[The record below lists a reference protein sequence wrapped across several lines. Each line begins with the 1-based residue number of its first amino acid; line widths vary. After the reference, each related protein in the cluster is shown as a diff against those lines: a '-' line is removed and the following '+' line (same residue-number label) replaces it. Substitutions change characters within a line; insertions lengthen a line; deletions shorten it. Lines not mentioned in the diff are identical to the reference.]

1 MWMEGVGSRFAQPS
15 ENIQVLTLAPGSRV
29 ADFGAGSGAYTL
41 ALAQMVGRDGK
52 VYAVEVQKELAEK
65 LAAQAIE
72 NGLSNVETIWGD
84 IDRVGGS
91 KIVENSLD
99 AVVISNVLFQ
109 SEDKTALAK
118 EAFRVLKSG
127 AKALVIDWSA
137 SFNGMG
143 PSSAE
148 LVTATQGKA
157 IFIEAGFVFIT
168 ELSAGAQ
175 HWGIVVQKP

>member
-1 MWMEGVGSRFAQPS
+1 MEGEGAHFAQPS
-15 ENIQVLTLAPGSRV
+15 ENIHVLALAPGSRV

-41 ALAQMVGRDGK
+41 ALAEVVGHDGK

-72 NGLSNVETIWGD
+72 RGLSNIETIWGD

-109 SEDKTALAK
+109 SEDKTSLAK
-118 EAFRVLKSG
+118 EALRVLKSG
-127 AKALVIDWSA
+127 GKALIIDWSA
-137 SFNGMG
+137 SYSGMG

-148 LVTATQGKA
+148 VVTVTQGKA
-157 IFIEAGFVFIT
+157 LFIEAGFVFIT
-168 ELSAGAQ
+168 EFSAGSQ

>member
-1 MWMEGVGSRFAQPS
+1 MEGVGSRFAQPS

-52 VYAVEVQKELAEK
+52 VYAIEVQKELTEK
-65 LAAQAIE
+65 LATQAIE
-72 NGLSNVETIWGD
+72 RGLSNIETIWGD

-91 KIVENSLD
+91 NIVENSLD
-99 AVVISNVLFQ
+99 ALVISNVLFQ
-109 SEDKTALAK
+109 SEDKTALAR

-127 AKALVIDWSA
+127 GKALIIDWSA
-137 SFNGMG
+137 SFSGMG

-148 LVTATQGKA
+148 VVTVTQGKA
-157 IFIEAGFVFIT
+157 IFIEIGFVFIS
-168 ELSAGAQ
+168 EFNAGAQ